1 MFTKS
6 PNLSKIG
13 AITTVKGN
21 EVKNEENES
30 PAQENNVMNNKKNAV
45 IKELD
50 ANGVPETGAVL
61 LLNEIVSKAANNSR
75 LQNDFNSI
83 KL

>member
-30 PAQENNVMNNKKNAV
+30 PAQENNVINNEKNAV
-45 IKELD
+45 IKD
-50 ANGVPETGAVL
+50 ASSVSETGAVL